1 MTFIILSN
9 IVKQLI
15 YIMEEKMISI
25 ENRRHIDEIVFNI
38 ARDFKGES
46 PIEIERY
53 LRIISQEVLEQKFFS
68 QEELEKIADSQLE
81 TLSLKLEE
89 LTKSGKIEES
99 KVRKILSNLKKEEKK
114 LLREATK
121 IPMRDNLD
129 AKCLPIMPVIGT
141 SILDIS
147 SQMELIGGENEIS
160 FEKIKN
166 FYPYGLPKESYWVIN
181 TRINE
186 INGKFSPLLIE
197 EAIAYCLHYNILS
210 RRAVLITQSRYWH
223 AMNNWQFMIVLID
236 DKPKLI
242 RTCDYNGKKPTCNPI
257 CFFRL
262 IF

>member
-1 MTFIILSN
+1 
-9 IVKQLI
+9 
-15 YIMEEKMISI
+15 MEEKMVSI
-25 ENRRHIDEIVFNI
+25 ENRRHIDEIVFDV
-38 ARDFKGES
+38 ARRFKGES
-46 PIEIERY
+46 PIEIERC
-53 LRIISQEVLEQKFFS
+53 LRIISQEALEQKFFS
-68 QEELEKIADSQLE
+68 KEELEKIAGSELE
-81 TLSLKLEE
+81 TLSLQLEKLV
-89 LTKSGKIEES
+89 KSGKIEES
-99 KVRKILSNLKKEEKK
+99 KAKKILFNLKKEKK
-114 LLREATK
+114 RLLAEVIE
-121 IPMRDNLD
+121 IPIRNNGD

-141 SILDIS
+141 NALDIS

-197 EAIAYCLHYNILS
+197 EAIAYCLHYDILS

-223 AMNNWQFMIVLID
+223 AMNNWQFMIALID

-242 RTCDYNGKKPTCNPI
+242 KTVDYNGEKPTCNPI

>member
-1 MTFIILSN
+1 MVSL
-9 IVKQLI
+9 
-15 YIMEEKMISI
+15 
-25 ENRRHIDEIVFNI
+25 ENRRHIDEIVFDV
-38 ARDFKGES
+38 ARRFKGES
-46 PIEIERY
+46 PIEIERC
-53 LRIISQEVLEQKFFS
+53 LRMISQETLEQKFFS
-68 QEELEKIADSQLE
+68 KEDLEKIADSQLE

-89 LTKSGKIEES
+89 LAKLGKIEES
-99 KVRKILSNLKKEEKK
+99 KVRKILSNLKKEEER
-114 LLREATK
+114 LLREVTE
-121 IPMRDNLD
+121 IPMRNNAD

-141 SILDIS
+141 SVLGIS
-147 SQMELIGGENEIS
+147 SQMELIGGENKIS

-197 EAIAYCLHYNILS
+197 EAIAYCLHYDILS

-223 AMNNWQFMIVLID
+223 AMNNWQFMIVSVD

-242 RTCDYNGKKPTCNPI
+242 QTSDYKEKKPKCNPI
-257 CFFRL
+257 CFFRS